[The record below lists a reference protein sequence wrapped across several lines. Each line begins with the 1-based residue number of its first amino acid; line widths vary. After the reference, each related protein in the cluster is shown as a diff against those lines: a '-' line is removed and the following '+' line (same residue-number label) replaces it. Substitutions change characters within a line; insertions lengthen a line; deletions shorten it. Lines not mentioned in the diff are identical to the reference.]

1 MHFSQDTSWVSPK
14 KATMQEM
21 DPLQS
26 GLTFNI
32 QTSPISMLV
41 QPTGSS
47 LHTQLITT
55 RKSESPIRSTNQSA
69 NQDNVRRANSELLA
83 NGPRKPLSI
92 LSWSISPT
100 ATQDTLQ
107 SNASLLGSNNDS
119 RLLVTD
125 SLPMSVMSNAPIP
138 EVSGGLSIESTNV
151 SQVTSSASDGLQKS
165 NYTQRDVSGGPS
177 SVRWSYL
184 YSRLGIE
191 HSRGTEISQISWKY
205 NGRGCDFSIECR
217 IPVTE
222 CCGTPSTACNEF
234 FFQVSTEQSQT
245 TLYWRG

>member
-177 SVRWSYL
+177 SVR
-184 YSRLGIE
+184 
-191 HSRGTEISQISWKY
+191 
-205 NGRGCDFSIECR
+205 
-217 IPVTE
+217 
-222 CCGTPSTACNEF
+222 
-234 FFQVSTEQSQT
+234 
-245 TLYWRG
+245 